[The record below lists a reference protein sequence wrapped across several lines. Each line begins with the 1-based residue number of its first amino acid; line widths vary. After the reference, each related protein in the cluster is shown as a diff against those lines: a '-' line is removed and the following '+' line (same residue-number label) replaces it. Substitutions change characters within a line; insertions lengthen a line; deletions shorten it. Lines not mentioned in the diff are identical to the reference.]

1 MLLPKGEVLIAGGAE
16 HLERYDPTGQ
26 RFVPLPGEVSGPQ
39 EFATASLLENGEI
52 LVLGGYDEQIR
63 TSASA
68 WLVRIPN

>member
-1 MLLPKGEVLIAGGAE
+1 M
-16 HLERYDPTGQ
+16 
-26 RFVPLPGEVSGPQ
+26 SGPQ
-39 EFATASLLENGEI
+39 EFATASLLDNGEI